1 MKFEKKYSQSQGAAN
16 DIRHSESESE
26 PVLTEGSHSPVKIAS
41 ELEEKI
47 LPTRYYSTG
56 PL

>member
-1 MKFEKKYSQSQGAAN
+1 MKFEKKYSQSLGAAN
-16 DIRHSESESE
+16 DVRHSDSESE